1 MLTNNKKGLFVK
13 GISMMLAV
21 LMVLAVALTG
31 CTDSDAQKKIDDLQ
45 ADVDNKADKADV
57 AADISKAITEALKDY
72 LKASDAV
79 TEAAIKDLIE
89 KSAADYAKKTDLDG
103 LATTEAL
110 KGYVKSTDFD
120 ALKNSLNG
128 YVTSA
133 DVTKTIES
141 YVASEVFKEAIKNA
155 GGNSLSRADIEK
167 IVKDVLA
174 EGKYVNED
182 DVKTAIDET
191 LRNYF
196 GELDAES
203 VLKILTE
210 QKKQMDAK
218 DSPMTEKEWDNATEL
233 VIATIDSIQNVL
245 KKCTTEIYT
254 KANKA
259 AINEAVKPLGISV
272 FAADGTVN
280 DQATMTKLIEYRILR
295 VASVKEIEDLK
306 TAVDTAGAIES
317 FQDEWNK
324 VVIRL
329 YALGQYV
336 DTFTAATCKDNEV
349 RKNADKVTY
358 HGKNYAKNSNKQTQV
373 VTIADKA
380 DFTQLS
386 EDIDDLLVKYVAEN
400 LLGGTPFSSLV
411 ITDVYKVVTGS
422 GSSAVTSYDYSVEK
436 GKYNDS
442 PYKTSSSA
450 SKPNTHTYMTST
462 VFAGQMKTYDGVAT
476 EVYGLNFDAILGTF
490 AAGYTFTKNYKD
502 VANENQ
508 VISDVDSTFTPA
520 DTAADYAEW
529 GKAYDAILAM
539 LKVCQTKVNDANTK
553 FQLFITDALTKG
565 LMDGNAEMAAAK
577 KLALANAALVDRLT
591 ADMAEKPETTDPA
604 ATGPY
609 AIYLTKG
616 TGATGADN
624 VAQYMDASNAINNN
638 YTDPLF
644 RYDLYLELIGK
655 SNVALFP
662 KYQAIA
668 LNVLDK
674 MYNDYY
680 SVVLA
685 AGALSEEDIT
695 ATAPDYGTFVGTL
708 ENALNTKNYT
718 GLDFLKAYINADGA
732 VSYQIGPKDVKY
744 PGLAALYANNG
755 LAKVLADD
763 RTVTTVTS
771 DVLAALKNNSLTL
784 SIELKAST
792 VGVRAA
798 INSKSAADL
807 ADGSVKAINAF
818 DDLLK
823 QAMAN
828 LDEIMYRYEVE
839 EVKKAVLNEMTAYA
853 TERAEYYSTIK
864 TANKGPLA
872 AAVQKYLTGADTN
885 DNLGFTFEEGK
896 NAAGE
901 VIYTLKSKENDV
913 FTGMNNRALY
923 DQLTTITVNMNDS
936 IDGVAIGTSGTT
948 AYKAVMAAK
957 EGVKA
962 TIENMSVKYNFN
974 DYLDDASTNARMALY
989 SYTQLTTASW
999 TYEDIMAFQAAYN
1012 ETLSM
1017 ITIEQYT
1024 HNRNGIALEEYKTR
1038 YVGKILSSIV
1048 EADDTHAELVNSEG
1062 FKGMLKAVKSSAD
1075 AASIA
1080 PAGAID
1086 VVYNPVRPFN
1096 FAHNAVAGSSTDGG
1110 VVPYQYAGSLV
1121 VALDKIANANTVCTY
1136 TKDGQPGSAKL
1147 Y

>member
-31 CTDSDAQKKIDDLQ
+31 CTDSDAQKKIEDLQ
-45 ADVDNKADKADV
+45 TDVDNKADKADV

-89 KSAADYAKKTDLDG
+89 KSAADYAKKSDLDG

-110 KGYVKSTDFD
+110 KGYVQSSDFN
-120 ALKNSLNG
+120 ALKESLKG

-133 DVTKTIES
+133 DVTKAIEA
-141 YVASEVFKEAIKNA
+141 YVATEAFKEAIKNA
-155 GGNSLSRADIEK
+155 GGSSLSRADIEK
-167 IVKDVLA
+167 IVKEVLA

-182 DVKTAIDET
+182 EVKKAIEET
-191 LRNYF
+191 MKVWF
-196 GELDAES
+196 GELDAKS
-203 VLKILTE
+203 VQKILTDL
-210 QKKQMDAK
+210 KKQMDAE

-336 DTFTAATCKDNEV
+336 DTFSAATCKDNEV

-380 DFTQLS
+380 DFQTLS
-386 EDIDDLLVKYVAEN
+386 EDVDDLLLKYTAEN
-400 LLGGTPFSSLV
+400 LLTDTPFAGLT
-411 ITDVYKVVTGS
+411 ITDVYSVTTTS
-422 GSSAVTSYDYSVEK
+422 GSTTTTTYNYEIAK
-436 GKYNDS
+436 GTYKDS
-442 PYKTSSSA
+442 PYKTDSSA
-450 SKPNTHTYMTST
+450 NAPAGYKYLTST
-462 VFAGQMKTYDGVAT
+462 VFGSQMHTYDRDSK

-490 AAGYTFTKNYKD
+490 SAGYTFTKNYKD
-502 VANENQ
+502 VANDNK
-508 VISDVDSTFTPA
+508 VISDVDSTFAST
-520 DTAADYAEW
+520 DGAASYAEW

-539 LKVCQTKVNDANTK
+539 LKVCQTKVNTANTK
-553 FQLFITDALTKG
+553 FQLFITDTLTKG
-565 LMDGNAEMAAAK
+565 LMDGNAEMANAK

-591 ADMAEKPETTDPA
+591 ADMSEKPETTN
-604 ATGPY
+604 PY

-616 TGATGADN
+616 TDTTGADN

-685 AGALSEEDIT
+685 AATISGNAGSAIT
-695 ATAPDYGTFVGTL
+695 VDGVDFSK
-708 ENALNTKNYT
+708 LNTTNYT
-718 GLDFLKAYINADGA
+718 GVDFLKAYINADGA

-744 PGLAALYANNG
+744 PGLAGLYANNG
-755 LAKVLADD
+755 LAKVLADN
-763 RTVTTVTS
+763 RTVTAVTS

-798 INSKSAADL
+798 INSKTAADL

-853 TERAEYYSTIK
+853 AERATYYSTIN
-864 TANKGPLA
+864 TANVAPLT
-872 AAVQKYLTGADTN
+872 AAVQKYLTGAAATVDPAAI
-885 DNLGFTFEEGK
+885 DAALLGFTFEEVK
-896 NAAGE
+896 NADGTA
-901 VIYTLKSKENDV
+901 VIGYTLKSKENDV
-913 FTGMNNRALY
+913 FAGMNNRALY

-989 SYTQLTTASW
+989 SYTQLSTASW

-1012 ETLSM
+1012 ETLGM

-1048 EADDTHAELVNSEG
+1048 KAGDTHAELVNGKGADS
-1062 FKGMLKAVKSSAD
+1062 FKELLKAVKSSQV
-1075 AASIA
+1075 A
-1080 PAGAID
+1080 PKGNWT
-1086 VVYNPVRPFN
+1086 VGPVRPIKDF
-1096 FAHNAVAGSSTDGG
+1096 VASTPAAGEGAND
-1110 VVPYQYAGSLV
+1110 YLYAGSLA
-1121 VALDKIANANTVCTY
+1121 VALDKIANAKTVYSWTEGGANK
-1136 TKDGQPGSAKL
+1136 TANL